1 MLHDHVIIYN
11 MIVRHIHNFIRQSM
25 LDFPA
30 VLLNGARQVGKSTL
44 AHQLQKTGVID
55 RYVTL
60 DDLTTLRVALV
71 DPDGFLQQFQGPVAI
86 DEIQRAPDLLRAV
99 KKRIDEDRKPG
110 QFLLTGSANV
120 LSYPGVSE
128 SLAGRVDII
137 PLEGLSL
144 GELYRQEKPS
154 SLISDLFSGTSLY
167 DLAHHW
173 NKSLENKPAL
183 TQQDLSS
190 FIYFGGFPDVALKRD
205 IRFRDRWFSSYETA
219 YIDKDVKDLSRF
231 LDVVSFS
238 KLFHLAGLQTGNLLN
253 QRTLSVEMGLDQ
265 RTVAR
270 YFEILEMTFQVQT
283 LTPWFS
289 NIRKRLIKTP
299 KIYANDSGQASYLMG
314 IASPDHL
321 MTHPGFGALLETW
334 VWAEIRKL
342 LSMTAGIERHF
353 YRTHLGKEVDFL
365 LNQGMNYWGIEC
377 KASTSV
383 SLADCKGITD
393 MIEAIGPQAKGMI
406 LYAGSEVIVFSDR
419 IIAVPL
425 RILI

>member
-1 MLHDHVIIYN
+1 

-60 DDLTTLRVALV
+60 DDLTTLRVALA

-190 FIYFGGFPDVALKRD
+190 FIYFLKC
-205 IRFRDRWFSSYETA
+205 
-219 YIDKDVKDLSRF
+219 
-231 LDVVSFS
+231 
-238 KLFHLAGLQTGNLLN
+238 GL
-253 QRTLSVEMGLDQ
+253 
-265 RTVAR
+265 
-270 YFEILEMTFQVQT
+270 
-283 LTPWFS
+283 
-289 NIRKRLIKTP
+289 
-299 KIYANDSGQASYLMG
+299 
-314 IASPDHL
+314 
-321 MTHPGFGALLETW
+321 
-334 VWAEIRKL
+334 
-342 LSMTAGIERHF
+342 
-353 YRTHLGKEVDFL
+353 
-365 LNQGMNYWGIEC
+365 
-377 KASTSV
+377 
-383 SLADCKGITD
+383 
-393 MIEAIGPQAKGMI
+393 
-406 LYAGSEVIVFSDR
+406 
-419 IIAVPL
+419 
-425 RILI
+425 